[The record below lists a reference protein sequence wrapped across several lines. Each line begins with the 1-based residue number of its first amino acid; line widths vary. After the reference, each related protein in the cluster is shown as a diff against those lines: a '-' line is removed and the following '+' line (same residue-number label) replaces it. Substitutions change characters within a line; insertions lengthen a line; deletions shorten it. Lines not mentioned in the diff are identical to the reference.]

1 MAECPTTMLLGGSPN
16 CLVQHEVRYVMKQ
29 LHHSLRHEL
38 TRTLLIWSGCFF
50 LILAITF
57 ALTFCRLKDYMLD
70 RQANGRLSY
79 QTAEFAKHLE
89 HQDIRSIRE
98 ESDALIQEP
107 DIAGILLIDASGEL
121 LHTFLQ
127 EQQYPVL
134 QSREP
139 VTAGTLPTIVAKN
152 PHLHLYQAQIPN
164 QHAMLFLIMDDR
176 SVDIAIKSSTVMA
189 AFLLLILLG
198 LSIKAL
204 HYALR
209 RQLVKPVEEIRNI
222 IDTGE
227 EVPENILHKLEDTL
241 PDEAADILNT
251 YEHLQEHH
259 QQDTHRMEHL
269 LNMVPGCAWRAD
281 ANLEYGEFFSE
292 TDTVFGKPSGQ
303 LLHTPLW
310 SWLENTFRQRELRET
325 LRDAIEN
332 RLTHLD
338 LAYQPNNHQKA
349 DVESR
354 WAGENLYLQYADDG
368 KFTAIVGISN
378 DITERKQRE
387 TELFKM
393 QQHARKMEAVGT
405 LVGGIAHEFNN
416 MLAGIVG
423 NVFLLK
429 MELTGQP
436 KQAER
441 LMRIESLINRAAM
454 LIDQMLT
461 FGRKHPTKIHKIILN
476 KTVEEIFRL
485 EKNNLPKHVDMH
497 LKMTDNLITRADA
510 TQLKQI
516 LGSIIGNAFDA
527 VAGVKAGHIDIK
539 LEQVTADKSFREQ
552 HPKVAA
558 HPYLAHIAIAD
569 NGCGIAQTNLDRVFD
584 PFFTTKEVGHGT
596 GMGLSMAYGAVDSLG
611 GMISLDSTEGNGTTV
626 HLYLPVADGMDSDL
640 IKDDSGE
647 FLLGQGETILI
658 ADDEELVREA
668 AREVLTKIGYKV
680 KAVMNGKE
688 AVQCMKDFKD
698 DIDLALLDLIM
709 PQMGGMAAAK
719 KIREIRPNLPLIF
732 ITGYDMD
739 DSLDH
744 KLHMD
749 HADVITKPFQV
760 SVLSQVIR
768 RVLKQAG

>member
-1 MAECPTTMLLGGSPN
+1 
-16 CLVQHEVRYVMKQ
+16 MKQ
-29 LHHSLRHEL
+29 LHHSLRHTL
-38 TRTLLIWSGCFF
+38 TRTILIWSGCFF
-50 LILAITF
+50 LILIIIF
-57 ALTFCRLKDYMLD
+57 ALTFSRLRDYMLD
-70 RQANGRLSY
+70 HQANMRLSY

-89 HQDIRSIRE
+89 HQDLRSIRE

-107 DIAGILLIDASGEL
+107 DIAGILLIDASGKL

-134 QSREP
+134 QSSKP
-139 VTAGTLPTIVAKN
+139 ITAKTLPAIVAQN
-152 PHLHLYQAQIPN
+152 HHLHLYQAVIPN
-164 QHAMLFLIMDDR
+164 QHTTLFLIMDDR
-176 SVDIAIKSSTVMA
+176 SVDSAIESSTIMA
-189 AFLLLILLG
+189 IFLLLTLLG

-209 RQLVKPVEEIRNI
+209 RQLVKPMEEIRNI
-222 IDTGE
+222 IDAGE
-227 EVPENILHKLEDTL
+227 DVPEDILHKLEETL

-269 LNMVPGCAWRAD
+269 LNMVPGCAWRAN

-292 TDTVFGKPSGQ
+292 TDLIFRKPSKQ

-310 SWLENTFRQRELRET
+310 SWLENTFRQQELNET
-325 LRDAIEN
+325 LQDAIEN
-332 RLTHLD
+332 HITHLD
-338 LAYQPNNHQKA
+338 LAYQTNHDQNNTDA
-349 DVESR
+349 CWV
-354 WAGENLYLQYADDG
+354 GENLYLQYAENG
-368 KFTAIVGISN
+368 KLATIVAVSN
-378 DITERKQRE
+378 DISERKQKE
-387 TELFKM
+387 AELFRM
-393 QQHARKMEAVGT
+393 QNHARKMEAVGT

-429 MELTGQP
+429 MELISQP

-441 LMRIESLINRAAM
+441 LSRIESLINRAAT

-461 FGRKHPTKIHKIILN
+461 FGRKHPSKIHKIVLN

-485 EKNNLPKHVDMH
+485 EKINIPKHVDISLEMS
-497 LKMTDNLITRADA
+497 DELIARADA
-510 TQLKQI
+510 PQLKQI

-527 VAGVKAGHIDIK
+527 LEGAKPGHINIK
-539 LEQVTADKSFREQ
+539 LEQLNIDEIFRQQ
-552 HPKVAA
+552 HPKMAA
-558 HPYLAHIAIAD
+558 HPALAHIAIAD
-569 NGCGIAQTNLDRVFD
+569 NGCGIAQKNLERVFD
-584 PFFTTKEVGHGT
+584 PFFTTKDVGQGT
-596 GMGLSMAYGAVDSLG
+596 GMGLAMAYGAMESMG
-611 GMISLDSTEGNGTTV
+611 GMITLESSEGNGTTV
-626 HLYLPVADGMDSDL
+626 HLYLPVADGMESDL
-640 IKDDSGE
+640 VNDDSGE
-647 FLLGQGETILI
+647 ILLGQGETILI

-668 AREVLTKIGYKV
+668 ACEVLTKIGYKV
-680 KAVMNGKE
+680 KAVTDGKE
-688 AVQCMKDFKD
+688 AVQCMKAFKD

-709 PQMGGMAAAK
+709 PQMGGAAAAGQIR
-719 KIREIRPNLPLIF
+719 KIQPKLPLLF
-732 ITGYDMD
+732 ITGYDMN

-768 RVLKQAG
+768 KLLRQANTA